1 MVLFLYLIYL
11 YMEDKGTKSSLAIR
25 DNKEKLII
33 YFVGIAVFLAVLVGI
48 KELSKGDFSA
58 PIFLGFFT
66 GIYTLWRFCKK
77 QKENPFSSIFKILKD
92 DYLFDKYVTLK
103 IFSIIYALG
112 QGIGIGASI
121 GYFADWIHSL
131 VTDSYL
137 KGTYFSGLMI
147 SLLSIIFL
155 RITFEIYS
163 IIYKAA
169 IEFRNFVK
177 SKEK

>member
-1 MVLFLYLIYL
+1 
-11 YMEDKGTKSSLAIR
+11 MEDKGITSSLAKR
-25 DNKEKLII
+25 DKKEKLII

-66 GIYTLWRFCKK
+66 GIYTLWRYCKK
-77 QKENPFSSIFKILKD
+77 QKENPFSSIFRILKD
-92 DYLFDKYVTLK
+92 DYVFDKYVTLK
-103 IFSIIYALG
+103 LFSIIYALG

-155 RITFEIYS
+155 RITLEIYS

>member
-1 MVLFLYLIYL
+1 
-11 YMEDKGTKSSLAIR
+11 MEDKGITSSLAKR
-25 DNKEKLII
+25 DKKEKLII

-58 PIFLGFFT
+58 PVFLGFFS
-66 GIYTLWRFCKK
+66 GIYTLWRYCKK
-77 QKENPFSSIFKILKD
+77 QKENPFSSIFGILKD
-92 DYLFDKYVTLK
+92 DYVFDKYVTLK
-103 IFSIIYALG
+103 LFSIIYALG

-131 VTDSYL
+131 VTNSYL
-137 KGTYFSGLMI
+137 KGVYFSGLII

-155 RITFEIYS
+155 RVTLEVYS

>member
-1 MVLFLYLIYL
+1 
-11 YMEDKGTKSSLAIR
+11 MEDKGTKSSLAIR

-137 KGTYFSGLMI
+137 KGTYFSGLII

-155 RITFEIYS
+155 RITLEIYS

-169 IEFRNFVK
+169 LEFRNFVK

>member
-1 MVLFLYLIYL
+1 
-11 YMEDKGTKSSLAIR
+11 MEDKVTKSSLAIR

-33 YFVGIAVFLAVLVGI
+33 YFVGIAVFIALLVGI

-66 GIYTLWRFCKK
+66 GIYTFWRFCKK

-92 DYLFDKYVTLK
+92 DYVFDKYVTLK

-155 RITFEIYS
+155 RITLEIYS

-177 SKEK
+177 SKDK

>member
-1 MVLFLYLIYL
+1 
-11 YMEDKGTKSSLAIR
+11 MEDKGTKSSLAIR

-92 DYLFDKYVTLK
+92 DYVFDKYVTLK

-155 RITFEIYS
+155 RITLEIYS

-169 IEFRNFVK
+169 LEFRNFVK

>member
-1 MVLFLYLIYL
+1 
-11 YMEDKGTKSSLAIR
+11 MEDKRISSSLAKR
-25 DNKEKLII
+25 DKKEKLII

-58 PIFLGFFT
+58 PLFLGFFT
-66 GIYTLWRFCKK
+66 GIFTLWRYCKK
-77 QKENPFSSIFKILKD
+77 QKENPFSSVFRILKD
-92 DYLFDKYVTLK
+92 DYVFDKYITLK
-103 IFSIIYALG
+103 LFSIIYALG
-112 QGIGIGASI
+112 QGIGLGASI

-131 VTDSYL
+131 VTNSYL
-137 KGTYFSGLMI
+137 KGFYFSGLII
-147 SLLSIIFL
+147 SLLSILFL
-155 RITFEIYS
+155 RITLEVYS

>member
-1 MVLFLYLIYL
+1 
-11 YMEDKGTKSSLAIR
+11 MEDKGIKSSLAIR

-33 YFVGIAVFLAVLVGI
+33 YFVGIVVFLAVLVGI

-92 DYLFDKYVTLK
+92 DYVFDKYVTLK

-155 RITFEIYS
+155 RITLEIYS

>member
-1 MVLFLYLIYL
+1 
-11 YMEDKGTKSSLAIR
+11 MEDKGTKSSLAVR

-92 DYLFDKYVTLK
+92 DYVFDKYVTLK

-155 RITFEIYS
+155 RITLEIYS

-169 IEFRNFVK
+169 IEFRNFVNT
-177 SKEK
+177 KEK

>member
-1 MVLFLYLIYL
+1 
-11 YMEDKGTKSSLAIR
+11 MEGKGTKSSLAIR

-77 QKENPFSSIFKILKD
+77 QKENPFSSIFRILKD
-92 DYLFDKYVTLK
+92 DYIFDKYVTLK
-103 IFSIIYALG
+103 IISIIYALG

-155 RITFEIYS
+155 RITLEIYS

>member
-1 MVLFLYLIYL
+1 
-11 YMEDKGTKSSLAIR
+11 MEDKGITSSLAKR
-25 DNKEKLII
+25 DKKEKLII

-58 PIFLGFFT
+58 PVFLGFFT
-66 GIYTLWRFCKK
+66 GIYTLWRYCKK
-77 QKENPFSSIFKILKD
+77 QKENPFSSIFRILKD
-92 DYLFDKYVTLK
+92 DYVFDKYVTLK
-103 IFSIIYALG
+103 LFSIIYALG

-131 VTDSYL
+131 VTNSYL
-137 KGTYFSGLMI
+137 KGVYFSGLII

-155 RITFEIYS
+155 RVTLEVYS

-169 IEFRNFVK
+169 IEFRNFLNLRK
-177 SKEK
+177 NKY

>member
-1 MVLFLYLIYL
+1 
-11 YMEDKGTKSSLAIR
+11 MEDKGITSSLAKR
-25 DNKEKLII
+25 DKKEKLII
-33 YFVGIAVFLAVLVGI
+33 YFVGIAVFFAVLVGI

-58 PIFLGFFT
+58 PVFLGFFS
-66 GIYTLWRFCKK
+66 GIYTLWRYCKK
-77 QKENPFSSIFKILKD
+77 QKENPFSSIFRILKD
-92 DYLFDKYVTLK
+92 DYVFDKYVTLK
-103 IFSIIYALG
+103 LFSIIYSLG

-131 VTDSYL
+131 VTNSYL
-137 KGTYFSGLMI
+137 KGVYFSGLII

-155 RITFEIYS
+155 RVTLEVYS

-177 SKEK
+177 SKED

>member
-1 MVLFLYLIYL
+1 
-11 YMEDKGTKSSLAIR
+11 MEDKGTKSSLAIR

-92 DYLFDKYVTLK
+92 DYVFDKYVTLK

-137 KGTYFSGLMI
+137 KGAYFSGLII
-147 SLLSIIFL
+147 SILSIIFL
-155 RITFEIYS
+155 RIILEIYS

-169 IEFRNFVK
+169 IEFRKFVK

>member
-1 MVLFLYLIYL
+1 
-11 YMEDKGTKSSLAIR
+11 MEDKGITSSLAKR
-25 DNKEKLII
+25 DKKEKLII
-33 YFVGIAVFLAVLVGI
+33 YFVGIAVFFAVLVGI

-58 PIFLGFFT
+58 PVFLGFFS
-66 GIYTLWRFCKK
+66 GIYTLWRYCKK
-77 QKENPFSSIFKILKD
+77 QKENPFSSIFRILKD
-92 DYLFDKYVTLK
+92 DYVFDKYVTLK
-103 IFSIIYALG
+103 LFSIIYALG

-131 VTDSYL
+131 VTNSYL
-137 KGTYFSGLMI
+137 KGVYFSGLII

-155 RITFEIYS
+155 RVALEVYS

-177 SKEK
+177 SKEE

>member
-1 MVLFLYLIYL
+1 
-11 YMEDKGTKSSLAIR
+11 MENKGTKSSLAIR

-48 KELSKGDFSA
+48 KELSNSDFSA

-92 DYLFDKYVTLK
+92 DYVFDKYVTLK

-121 GYFADWIHSL
+121 GYFADLIHSL

-155 RITFEIYS
+155 RITLEIYS

>member
-1 MVLFLYLIYL
+1 
-11 YMEDKGTKSSLAIR
+11 MEDKGTKSSLAIR

-92 DYLFDKYVTLK
+92 DYVFDKYVTLK

-155 RITFEIYS
+155 RITLEIYS
-163 IIYKAA
+163 IIYRAA

>member
-1 MVLFLYLIYL
+1 
-11 YMEDKGTKSSLAIR
+11 MEDKGTKSSLAIR

-48 KELSKGDFSA
+48 KELSKGDFSD

-92 DYLFDKYVTLK
+92 DYVFDKYVTLK

-137 KGTYFSGLMI
+137 KGTYFSGLII
-147 SLLSIIFL
+147 SLLSVIFL
-155 RITFEIYS
+155 RITLEIYS

-169 IEFRNFVK
+169 IEFRNYVK
-177 SKEK
+177 SKEN

>member
-1 MVLFLYLIYL
+1 
-11 YMEDKGTKSSLAIR
+11 MEDKGTKSSLAIR

-92 DYLFDKYVTLK
+92 DYVFDKYVTLK

-155 RITFEIYS
+155 RITLEIYS

-169 IEFRNFVK
+169 LEFRNFVK
-177 SKEK
+177 SKEN

>member
-1 MVLFLYLIYL
+1 
-11 YMEDKGTKSSLAIR
+11 MEDKGTKSSLAIR

-92 DYLFDKYVTLK
+92 DYVFDKYVTLK

-155 RITFEIYS
+155 RITLEIYS

>member
-1 MVLFLYLIYL
+1 
-11 YMEDKGTKSSLAIR
+11 MENKGITSSLAKR
-25 DNKEKLII
+25 DKKEKLII

-58 PIFLGFFT
+58 PVFLGFFT
-66 GIYTLWRFCKK
+66 GIYTLWRYCKK
-77 QKENPFSSIFKILKD
+77 QKENPFSSIFRILKD
-92 DYLFDKYVTLK
+92 DYVFDKYVTLK
-103 IFSIIYALG
+103 LFSIIYALG

-131 VTDSYL
+131 VTNSYL
-137 KGTYFSGLMI
+137 KGVYFSGLII

-155 RITFEIYS
+155 RVTLEVYS

>member
-1 MVLFLYLIYL
+1 
-11 YMEDKGTKSSLAIR
+11 MEDKGITLSLAKR
-25 DNKEKLII
+25 DKKEKLII

-48 KELSKGDFSA
+48 KESSKGDFSA
-58 PIFLGFFT
+58 PVFLGFFT
-66 GIYTLWRFCKK
+66 GIYTLWRYCKK
-77 QKENPFSSIFKILKD
+77 QKENPFSSIFRILKD
-92 DYLFDKYVTLK
+92 DYVFDKYVTLK
-103 IFSIIYALG
+103 LFSIIYALG

-155 RITFEIYS
+155 RITLEIYS

-169 IEFRNFVK
+169 IEFRNFVN

>member
-1 MVLFLYLIYL
+1 
-11 YMEDKGTKSSLAIR
+11 MEDKGTKSSLAIR

-92 DYLFDKYVTLK
+92 DYVFDKYVTLK

-155 RITFEIYS
+155 RITLEIYS

-169 IEFRNFVK
+169 IEFRNFVN

>member
-1 MVLFLYLIYL
+1 
-11 YMEDKGTKSSLAIR
+11 MEDKGTKSSLAIR

-92 DYLFDKYVTLK
+92 DYVFDKYVTLK

-155 RITFEIYS
+155 RITLEIYS
-163 IIYKAA
+163 IIYKAV

>member
-1 MVLFLYLIYL
+1 
-11 YMEDKGTKSSLAIR
+11 MEDNGTKSSLAIR
-25 DNKEKLII
+25 DNNEKLII

-77 QKENPFSSIFKILKD
+77 QKENPFSSILRILKD
-92 DYLFDKYVTLK
+92 DYVFDKYVSLK

-112 QGIGIGASI
+112 QGIGIGVSI
-121 GYFADWIHSL
+121 GFFADLIHSL

-137 KGTYFSGLMI
+137 KGSYFSKLSI
-147 SLLSIIFL
+147 SLVSIIFL
-155 RITFEIYS
+155 RITLEIYS

-169 IEFRNFVK
+169 IEFRQFVN

>member
-1 MVLFLYLIYL
+1 
-11 YMEDKGTKSSLAIR
+11 MEDKGTKSSLAIR

-92 DYLFDKYVTLK
+92 DYVFDKYVTLK
-103 IFSIIYALG
+103 VFSIIYALG

-155 RITFEIYS
+155 RITLEIYS

-177 SKEK
+177 SKDK

>member
-1 MVLFLYLIYL
+1 
-11 YMEDKGTKSSLAIR
+11 MENKGTKSSLAIR

-92 DYLFDKYVTLK
+92 DYVFDKYVTLK

-112 QGIGIGASI
+112 QGIGMGASI

-155 RITFEIYS
+155 RITLEIYS

>member
-1 MVLFLYLIYL
+1 
-11 YMEDKGTKSSLAIR
+11 MEDKGTKSSLAIR

-33 YFVGIAVFLAVLVGI
+33 YFVGIAVFLAILIGI

-92 DYLFDKYVTLK
+92 DYVFDKYVTLK

-137 KGTYFSGLMI
+137 KGTYFSGLII

-155 RITFEIYS
+155 RITLEIYS

>member
-1 MVLFLYLIYL
+1 
-11 YMEDKGTKSSLAIR
+11 MEDKGTKSSLAIR

-58 PIFLGFFT
+58 PVFLGFFS
-66 GIYTLWRFCKK
+66 GIYTLWRYCKK
-77 QKENPFSSIFKILKD
+77 QKENPFSSIFRILKD
-92 DYLFDKYVTLK
+92 DYVFDKYVTLK
-103 IFSIIYALG
+103 LFSIIYALG

-155 RITFEIYS
+155 RITLEIYS

>member
-1 MVLFLYLIYL
+1 
-11 YMEDKGTKSSLAIR
+11 MEDKGTKSSLAIR

-77 QKENPFSSIFKILKD
+77 QKENPFSSIFRILKD
-92 DYLFDKYVTLK
+92 DYIFDKYVSLK

-155 RITFEIYS
+155 RITLEIYS

-169 IEFRNFVK
+169 IEFRNFVN

>member
-1 MVLFLYLIYL
+1 
-11 YMEDKGTKSSLAIR
+11 MEDKGTKSSLAIR

-92 DYLFDKYVTLK
+92 DYVFDKYVTLK

-137 KGTYFSGLMI
+137 KGTYFSGLII

-155 RITFEIYS
+155 RITLEIYS

-169 IEFRNFVK
+169 IEFRNFVN

>member
-1 MVLFLYLIYL
+1 
-11 YMEDKGTKSSLAIR
+11 MEEKGITSSLAIR
-25 DNKEKLII
+25 DKKEKLII
-33 YFVGIAVFLAVLVGI
+33 YFVGIAVFLAVLIGI

-77 QKENPFSSIFKILKD
+77 QKENPFSSIFRILKD
-92 DYLFDKYVTLK
+92 DYVFDKYVTLK

-112 QGIGIGASI
+112 QGIGIGSSI

-137 KGTYFSGLMI
+137 KGTYFSGLII

-155 RITFEIYS
+155 RITLEIYS

-169 IEFRNFVK
+169 IEFRKFVK
-177 SKEK
+177 SKGSKYLANS